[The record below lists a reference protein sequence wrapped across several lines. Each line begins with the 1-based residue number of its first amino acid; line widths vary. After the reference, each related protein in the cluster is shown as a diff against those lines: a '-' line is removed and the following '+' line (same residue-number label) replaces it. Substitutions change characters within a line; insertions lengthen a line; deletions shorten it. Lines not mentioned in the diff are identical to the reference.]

1 MVDFSSFYASF
12 RGPKIT
18 ILPICLDFSIYP
30 WIEALHVSFLFLFL
44 KVFQSFP
51 FHRRCFS
58 QTIQVSAEVK
68 ENRFLLKARRET
80 IWRFSCLDGDFTH
93 WALFPESCKVGHLS
107 FFTIFLLAEVPLIF
121 LSWTSWFSPSN
132 SKVLWDHLSI
142 SGFPTEG
149 IWSFVAVSSVNPLGF
164 PIFLLCFLIGINV
177 SFKHPFLCT
186 LFMGHL
192 HLIQGFLFSP
202 FTVGL
207 LPTLRGSSASFLK
220 SVPVGPLYYCTELAL
235 LIFWVSTV
243 GKQNMTC
250 NLKSYWMY
258 VRIWGIV
265 LMGFCSIV

>member
-1 MVDFSSFYASF
+1 MLVLEDLKLPFSQSVLIFPSTHELRLYMFLSSFYSWKYF
-12 RGPKIT
+12 NR
-18 ILPICLDFSIYP
+18 
-30 WIEALHVSFLFLFL
+30 
-44 KVFQSFP
+44 FP
-51 FHRRCFS
+51 FIEDAFPKQSRYQLRSKRTGSFS
-58 QTIQVSAEVK
+58 RLGERQFEGSPVLMVTS
-68 ENRFLLKARRET
+68 RTGPF
-80 IWRFSCLDGDFTH
+80 
-93 WALFPESCKVGHLS
+93 FPESSKVGHLS